1 VASSSAAKEARP
13 QPTDKAVEKRVKE
26 VPSKATE
33 KPEIK
38 KKKGKSS
45 SSSSSEPGQKQ
56 MASSNKSTRV
66 EKVESVGVYRKW
78 IREFSRQGF
87 DISQIKRLDLEDDKK
102 LKLYCVWVG
111 RSRGIFKDWE
121 TCLPL
126 VDKHQGAKYRRVDGT
141 LVEVLKAF
149 KERLEQL

>member
-1 VASSSAAKEARP
+1 LGCIESGFGSFLG
-13 QPTDKAVEKRVKE
+13 RVLTF
-26 VPSKATE
+26 P
-33 KPEIK
+33 
-38 KKKGKSS
+38 KS
-45 SSSSSEPGQKQ
+45 
-56 MASSNKSTRV
+56 RD
-66 EKVESVGVYRKW
+66 W
-78 IREFSRQGF
+78 IWKM
-87 DISQIKRLDLEDDKK
+87 IKK